1 MHIKCLKKFFNM
13 VEVTLAIAVVGIGV
27 AGIMSLFPVAISASR
42 DSIADNYSAD
52 VADQII
58 AYVSALAG
66 KTSGWAAFKTA
77 IPDQDAVPLDS
88 SVAPTSVS
96 ISGTPVLGNLY
107 SGVNGVFRVAMKSG
121 TGADTIVD
129 FSAYVKVWR
138 TQLPPVYVAGETAP
152 TGWDSTFNYGSGIH
166 IEISYPA
173 EAPYA
178 QRKKLNYYFEAFN
191 PDPA

>member
-1 MHIKCLKKFFNM
+1 MNKASNNIFIRFFNM

-27 AGIMSLFPVAISASR
+27 AGIMSLFPVAVSASR

-66 KTSGWAAFKTA
+66 KSSGWAAFKTA
-77 IPDQDAVPLDS
+77 IPDAVPSDS
-88 SVAPTSVS
+88 DVAPDSVS

-107 SGVNGVFRVAMKSG
+107 SGVSGVFRVVMKS
-121 TGADTIVD
+121 DTIID

-138 TQLPPVYVAGETAP
+138 TELPPVYVAGETAP

-173 EAPYA
+173 EVAYV
-178 QRKKLNYYFEAFN
+178 QRKKLNYYFEVFN
-191 PDPA
+191 PAPTP